1 LQTFAQGSP
10 VVQQLLKNSHDRL
23 LIIDGGSFVMR
34 SNENVLSLVRSQAE
48 IEPEKSVGN
57 VPNLSFDD
65 ATGLVEIETQANQ
78 LLDYISKLSSLADR
92 ACVTAIQQTE
102 TAQRSEETRQT
113 EVATLRNQLEQ
124 STAAL
129 QERNLAFNIL
139 ENSSRE
145 QMVAMEQRLRS
156 MERVLEERETEIASL
171 NRQINDL
178 ANRPITPGYTEQQ
191 LEQEVAAK
199 TAVFDQE
206 IAALKSQLSQ
216 RDELVQSKTNMFKK
230 AEAEFRANIIEL
242 ETRLKDTEN
251 KLQLQ
256 EAQLKDKEVVIQ
268 ATAAKEVEI
277 GKLIKRLSQECE
289 NLSNELQEKTRLMSQ
304 LEIKKPQTQA
314 DKNVW
319 RRMIGRLQDDP
330 L

>member
-1 LQTFAQGSP
+1 
-10 VVQQLLKNSHDRL
+10 
-23 LIIDGGSFVMR
+23 MR
-34 SNENVLSLVRSQAE
+34 TTENVLSIVRNQAE
-48 IEPEKSVGN
+48 VEPEESVGN

-102 TAQRSEETRQT
+102 TAQRSEESRQT

-129 QERNLAFNIL
+129 KERNLAFTML
-139 ENSSRE
+139 ENSTRD
-145 QMVAMEQRLRS
+145 QMATLEQRLRS
-156 MERVLEERETEIASL
+156 TERQIEERETEIGSL
-171 NRQINDL
+171 NRQINEL
-178 ANRPITPGYTEQQ
+178 ANRPVTPGYTEQQ
-191 LEQEVAAK
+191 LQDEVAKK
-199 TAVFDQE
+199 TAALDQE
-206 IAALKSQLSQ
+206 ITTLKSQLSQ
-216 RDELVQSKTNMFKK
+216 RDEMMQSKANLFKK
-230 AEAEFRANIIEL
+230 AETDIRANMLEL
-242 ETRLKDTEN
+242 ETRLKDAEN

-289 NLSNELQEKTRLMSQ
+289 NLSNELQEKTRLMGQ
-304 LEIKKPQTQA
+304 LEIRKPQTQP

>member
-1 LQTFAQGSP
+1 
-10 VVQQLLKNSHDRL
+10 
-23 LIIDGGSFVMR
+23 MR
-34 SNENVLSLVRSQAE
+34 TTENVLSIVRSHPE
-48 IEPEKSVGN
+48 IEPEETVSN

-65 ATGLVEIETQANQ
+65 ASGLVEIEAQANQ
-78 LLDYISKLSSLADR
+78 LLDYISKLSNLADR

-124 STAAL
+124 STSAL
-129 QERNLAFNIL
+129 QERNLAFSIL

-145 QMVAMEQRLRS
+145 QMVSLEQRLRS
-156 MERVLEERETEIASL
+156 TERQLEERETEIGSL
-171 NRQINDL
+171 NRQINEL
-178 ANRPITPGYTEQQ
+178 ANRPIAPGYTEQQ
-191 LEQEVAAK
+191 LEQEVAAR

-216 RDELVQSKTNMFKK
+216 RDNLVQSKTNMFKK
-230 AEAEFRANIIEL
+230 AEAEYRANIIEL
-242 ETRLKDTEN
+242 ETRLKDAEN

-256 EAQLKDKEVVIQ
+256 EAHLKDKEVVIQ
-268 ATAAKEVEI
+268 ATAAKELEI

-289 NLSNELQEKTRLMSQ
+289 NLSNELQEKTRLMGQ

-319 RRMIGRLQDDP
+319 RRIVGRLQDDP

>member
-1 LQTFAQGSP
+1 
-10 VVQQLLKNSHDRL
+10 
-23 LIIDGGSFVMR
+23 MR
-34 SNENVLSLVRSQAE
+34 ATENVLSIVRNP
-48 IEPEKSVGN
+48 PEVN
-57 VPNLSFDD
+57 PDEAPNDVPNLSFDD
-65 ATGLVEIETQANQ
+65 ASGLAEIETQANQ

-92 ACVTAIQQTE
+92 ACVTAIRQTE
-102 TAQRSEETRQT
+102 TAQRSEESRQT

-129 QERNLAFNIL
+129 QERNLAFTML
-139 ENSSRE
+139 ENNTRDQVSTL
-145 QMVAMEQRLRS
+145 EQRLRNT
-156 MERVLEERETEIASL
+156 ERQLEERETEIFSL
-171 NRQINDL
+171 NRQIAEL
-178 ANRPITPGYTEQQ
+178 ANRPVNPGYTEQQ
-191 LEQEVAAK
+191 VEQEVAKK
-199 TAVFDQE
+199 TANIEQE

-216 RDELVQSKTNMFKK
+216 RDETVQAKANMFKK
-230 AEAEFRANIIEL
+230 AEADFRANIIDL
-242 ETRLKDTEN
+242 ETRLKDAES
-251 KLQLQ
+251 KLHMQ
-256 EAQLKDKEVVIQ
+256 ETQLKDKEVVIQ

-289 NLSNELQEKTRLMSQ
+289 NLSVELQEKTRMMGQ

>member
-1 LQTFAQGSP
+1 
-10 VVQQLLKNSHDRL
+10 
-23 LIIDGGSFVMR
+23 MR
-34 SNENVLSLVRSQAE
+34 ATENVLSIVRNQPE
-48 IEPEKSVGN
+48 NTDEPAAPSD

-92 ACVTAIQQTE
+92 ACVTAIRQTE
-102 TAQRSEETRQT
+102 TAQRSEESRQT

-124 STAAL
+124 STVTL
-129 QERNLAFNIL
+129 QERNLAFATL
-139 ENSSRE
+139 ESSTRS
-145 QMVAMEQRLRS
+145 QVLSLEQRLRIT
-156 MERVLEERETEIASL
+156 ERQLGEREGEISSL
-171 NRQINDL
+171 NRQISEL
-178 ANRPITPGYTEQQ
+178 AHRPMTPGYTEQQ
-191 LEQEVAAK
+191 LEHEVAKK
-199 TAVFDQE
+199 TAANEQE
-206 IAALKSQLSQ
+206 IAVLKNQLSQ
-216 RDELVQSKTNMFKK
+216 RDGLVQAKANMFKK
-230 AEAEFRANIIEL
+230 AEADFRATIIDL
-242 ETRLKDTEN
+242 ETRLKEAES

-256 EAQLKDKEVVIQ
+256 ETQLKDKEVVIQ

-289 NLSNELQEKTRLMSQ
+289 NLSNELQEKTRLMGQ
-304 LEIKKPQTQA
+304 LEIKKPQTQP